1 MQIKIDKLTISQKN
15 PLIIPEI
22 GINHNGSLEIA
33 KLMVD
38 AAKRA
43 GAKIIKHQTHIVE
56 DEMSQEAKNVIPG
69 NANISIYEIMEQ
81 CALNYKDELA
91 LKEYVEKQGLVYL
104 STPFSRAAANRLEDM
119 GVSAYKIGSGECN
132 NYPLI
137 KHIAQFKKPMIISTG
152 MNSIESIKPTVKILR
167 DYEIPF
173 VLLHT
178 TNLYPTPSH
187 LVRLQAMLEL
197 YKEFNCLYGLSDH
210 TTNNLA
216 CIGAIALGASVLER
230 HFTDTMDRKGPDIV
244 CSMDE
249 STLKDLINQT
259 QEMVLLRG
267 DNNKNPLKEEQ
278 VTIDFA
284 FASVVSIKDIKKGE
298 ILSID
303 GFSKF
308 IHEIEPDLIVVHGD
322 RVEPLAAAIV
332 GSLNNILVA
341 HIEGG
346 ELSGT
351 IDESLRHAISKL
363 AHIHLVNDE
372 IAKKRLIQMGEDEK
386 SIFIIGSPDLEL
398 LNNTISLD
406 EAKKYYDIKFKN
418 YAIAIFHPITTEI
431 NSLYKQSEEFVNAL
445 IKSEKNYIVIY
456 PNNDLGFELILQNY
470 ERLKNNER
478 FKIFPSLRFEY
489 FISLLKNANFII
501 GNSSCIIKE
510 ALYLNINGILVGSR
524 QDGRTDINKTIRVNA
539 EEKDILEAIL
549 NTSKCTNITNKR
561 LEILNSSEQFYRLLK
576 NNILFTIN
584 KQKIF
589 MDKK

>member
-298 ILSID
+298 ILSMDNIWVKRP
-303 GFSKF
+303 SK
-308 IHEIEPDLIVVHGD
+308 
-322 RVEPLAAAIV
+322 
-332 GSLNNILVA
+332 
-341 HIEGG
+341 GG
-346 ELSGT
+346 
-351 IDESLRHAISKL
+351 IS
-363 AHIHLVNDE
+363 
-372 IAKKRLIQMGEDEK
+372 AKD
-386 SIFIIGSPDLEL
+386 F
-398 LNNTISLD
+398 
-406 EAKKYYDIKFKN
+406 
-418 YAIAIFHPITTEI
+418 
-431 NSLYKQSEEFVNAL
+431 
-445 IKSEKNYIVIY
+445 
-456 PNNDLGFELILQNY
+456 
-470 ERLKNNER
+470 
-478 FKIFPSLRFEY
+478 
-489 FISLLKNANFII
+489 
-501 GNSSCIIKE
+501 
-510 ALYLNINGILVGSR
+510 
-524 QDGRTDINKTIRVNA
+524 
-539 EEKDILEAIL
+539 EAIL
-549 NTSKCTNITNKR
+549 GKR
-561 LEILNSSEQFYRLLK
+561 AKKDIK
-576 NNILFTIN
+576 NNIQLTWDDFE
-584 KQKIF
+584 
-589 MDKK
+589 